1 MNAIVVMVV
10 LVVAG
15 IATATHAITT
25 HHTSHT
31 THSFMATDLDD
42 ITRFFKKMYQNE
54 NMQFAQ
60 TWVDQYQGTGNK
72 EKRNKANDILNKG
85 IEVPEDAMQALIKA
99 GYIFDKDKGFDA
111 ETIIDNMSKIGMIES
126 NYTTKRQQ
134 TQNDKKGERTG
145 TARGYWQMEPV
156 TAIDLAKNSDYLGDR
171 FNTEFKRYAKGNKTA
186 RQTFA
191 DMSTKEIGDLLENDT
206 NLAAAFST
214 AKMITTF

>member
-1 MNAIVVMVV
+1 MNAIAVMVV
-10 LVVAG
+10 LVVVVTVNVVA
-15 IATATHAITT
+15 ANTQRN
-25 HHTSHT
+25 
-31 THSFMATDLDD
+31 MATDLGD
-42 ITRFFKKMYQNE
+42 ISRFFKSFFQDE
-54 NMQFAQ
+54 NMEFAQ
-60 TWVDQYQGTGNK
+60 TWVDKYQGTGDK
-72 EKRNKANDILNKG
+72 TKRNKANEILDAG
-85 IEVPEDAMQALIKA
+85 IDVPEDAMQALIKA

>member
-1 MNAIVVMVV
+1 MAGTVSVT
-10 LVVAG
+10 VAN
-15 IATATHAITT
+15 TQRN
-25 HHTSHT
+25 
-31 THSFMATDLDD
+31 MATDLGD
-42 ITRFFKKMYQNE
+42 ISRFFKSFFQDE
-54 NMQFAQ
+54 NMEFAQ
-60 TWVDQYQGTGNK
+60 TWVDKYQGTGDK
-72 EKRNKANDILNKG
+72 TKRNKANEILDAG
-85 IEVPEDAMQALIKA
+85 IDVPEDAMQALIKA

>member
-1 MNAIVVMVV
+1 MNAIAVMVV

-15 IATATHAITT
+15 TVSVTVANTQRN
-25 HHTSHT
+25 
-31 THSFMATDLDD
+31 MATDLGD
-42 ITRFFKKMYQNE
+42 ISRFFKSIFQDE
-54 NMQFAQ
+54 NMEFAQ
-60 TWVDQYQGTGNK
+60 TWVDKYQGTGDK
-72 EKRNKANDILNKG
+72 TKRNKANEILDAG
-85 IEVPEDAMQALIKA
+85 IDVPEDAMQALIKA